1 VRRVVVLWLSSLAV
15 LAAGAVAV
23 CPDGRCGI
31 GDFDRVGLGLAHAL
45 RSEWLDGAMER
56 VTWLGSLILLLPLTA
71 TVAWLLLRSRRRRE
85 AGFLLLALLGAS
97 ALSHVFKLWVARPRP
112 DLFPALLDM
121 PGDWS
126 FPSAHAMQAT
136 AAVVAW
142 LFVTRHSRAIW
153 AILLGLAVLL
163 VGLSRI
169 YLQVHFPSDV
179 VAGILA
185 AALWV
190 AGLHALL
197 LRPASDGHRK
207 SGEGAA

>member
-1 VRRVVVLWLSSLAV
+1 
-15 LAAGAVAV
+15 VAV

-56 VTWLGSLILLLPLTA
+56 ATWLGSLLLLLPLTA

-85 AGFLLLALLGAS
+85 ASFLLLALLGAS

-126 FPSAHAMQAT
+126 FPSAHVMQAT

-142 LFVTRHSRAIW
+142 LFVTRHSRAFW

>member
-1 VRRVVVLWLSSLAV
+1 MRRVVILWLSSLAV

-23 CPDGRCGI
+23 CPDRRCII
-31 GDFDRVGLGLAHAL
+31 GHFDRAGLGLAHAL
-45 RSEWLDGAMER
+45 RSGSLDAMMQG
-56 VTWLGSLILLLPLTA
+56 VTWFGSLMLLVPLTVL
-71 TVAWLLLRSRRRRE
+71 VAWLLLRSQRRRE
-85 AGFLLLALLGAS
+85 AAFLVLAVLGSS

-112 DLFPALLDM
+112 DLFPTWLDM

-136 AAVVAW
+136 AAALAW
-142 LFVTRHSRAIW
+142 VLVTRQARAFW
-153 AILLGLAVLL
+153 AILLGLAAVL

-185 AALWV
+185 AVLWV
-190 AGLHALL
+190 AGLNALL
-197 LRPASDGHRK
+197 LQPAAGGHRK

>member
-15 LAAGAVAV
+15 LAGGALAV

-31 GDFDRVGLGLAHAL
+31 GDFDRAGLGFAHAL
-45 RSEWLDGAMER
+45 RSGWLDAVMQGM
-56 VTWLGSLILLLPLTA
+56 TWFGSLMLLLPLTA
-71 TVAWLLLRSRRRRE
+71 ALAWLLLRSRRRE
-85 AGFLLLALLGAS
+85 AVFLLIALLGSS
-97 ALSHVFKLWVARPRP
+97 ALGHVFKLWVARPRP

>member
-15 LAAGAVAV
+15 LAAGALAV

-45 RSEWLDGAMER
+45 RSEWLDAVMQGM
-56 VTWLGSLILLLPLTA
+56 TWFGSLMLLLPLTVV
-71 TVAWLLLRSRRRRE
+71 VAWLLLRSRRRRE
-85 AGFLLLALLGAS
+85 AGFVLLALLGAS
-97 ALSHVFKLWVARPRP
+97 ALGHVFKLWVARPRP

-136 AAVVAW
+136 AAALAW
-142 LFVTRHSRAIW
+142 LLVVRHSRAFW

-179 VAGILA
+179 VAGTLA
-185 AALWV
+185 AILWV

-197 LRPASDGHRK
+197 LQPAADRHRK
-207 SGEGAA
+207 SGVGSA

>member
-15 LAAGAVAV
+15 LAGGALAV

-31 GDFDRVGLGLAHAL
+31 GDFDRAGLGFAHAL
-45 RSEWLDGAMER
+45 RSGWLDAVMQGM
-56 VTWLGSLILLLPLTA
+56 TWFGSLMLLLPLTA
-71 TVAWLLLRSRRRRE
+71 ALAWLLLRSRRRE
-85 AGFLLLALLGAS
+85 AVFLLIALLGSS
-97 ALSHVFKLWVARPRP
+97 ALGHVFKLWVARPRP
-112 DLFPALLDM
+112 DLFPAWLDM

-126 FPSAHAMQAT
+126 FPSAHAMQVT
-136 AAVVAW
+136 AAAVAW
-142 LFVTRHSRAIW
+142 LLVTRHSRAIW
-153 AILLGLAVLL
+153 AILLGFAVLL

-197 LRPASDGHRK
+197 LGPAADGHRK

>member
-15 LAAGAVAV
+15 LAGGALAV

-31 GDFDRVGLGLAHAL
+31 GDFDRAGLGFAHAL
-45 RSEWLDGAMER
+45 RSGWLDAVMQGM
-56 VTWLGSLILLLPLTA
+56 TWFGSLMLLLPLTA
-71 TVAWLLLRSRRRRE
+71 ALAWLLLRSRRRE
-85 AGFLLLALLGAS
+85 AGFLLIALLGSS
-97 ALSHVFKLWVARPRP
+97 ALGHVFKLWVARPRP
-112 DLFPALLDM
+112 DLFPAWLDM

-126 FPSAHAMQAT
+126 FPSAHAMQVT
-136 AAVVAW
+136 AAAVAW
-142 LFVTRHSRAIW
+142 LLVTRHSRAIW
-153 AILLGLAVLL
+153 AILLGFAVLL

-197 LRPASDGHRK
+197 LGPAADGHRK

>member
-1 VRRVVVLWLSSLAV
+1 MQRVVVLWLSSLAV
-15 LAAGAVAV
+15 LAAGALAV

-31 GDFDRVGLGLAHAL
+31 GNFDRAGLGLAHAL
-45 RSEWLDGAMER
+45 RSGWLDGVMER
-56 VTWLGSLILLLPLTA
+56 VTWLGSLMLLLPLTA
-71 TVAWLLLRSRRRRE
+71 AVAWLLLRSRRRRE
-85 AGFLLLALLGAS
+85 AVFLLLALLGSS
-97 ALSHVFKLWVARPRP
+97 ALGHVFKLWVERPRP
-112 DLFPALLDM
+112 DLFPAWLDM

-136 AAVVAW
+136 AAALAW
-142 LFVTRHSRAIW
+142 LLVARHTRAFW

-179 VAGILA
+179 VVGIVA
-185 AALWV
+185 ALLWV

-197 LRPASDGHRK
+197 LRPAAGGHRK
-207 SGEGAA
+207 AGKGAA